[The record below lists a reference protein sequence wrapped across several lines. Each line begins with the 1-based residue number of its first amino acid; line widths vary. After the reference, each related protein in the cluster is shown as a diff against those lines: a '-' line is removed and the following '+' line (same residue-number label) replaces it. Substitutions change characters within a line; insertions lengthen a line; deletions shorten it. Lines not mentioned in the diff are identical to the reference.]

1 MRYYNENYVVN
12 EYGELFSLFGHK
24 LKKLKPYYNQ
34 RGYAMYRLR
43 VNGKTIQR
51 SAHHLSYW
59 VNIGHFDTSDGLQ
72 IDHIDGNKLNNHYTN
87 LRRITP
93 KDNCNNINTI
103 GALPKKSRSGY
114 RLTDKDKLPSEYIKE
129 KEFDSSVLSTKRIT
143 RTHTGREYVK
153 RNLCTVCGDYTQGTL
168 CLNCYLDKKAERIP
182 SRENLIEDLKSNKP
196 LIKLASHYGV
206 SDNAYRKWLTKR
218 GLPAKLKDIKLF
230 ISSV

>member
-24 LKKLKPYYNQ
+24 LKKLKPYFNK

-43 VNGKTIQR
+43 INGKTIQR

-59 VNIGHFDTSDGLQ
+59 VNVGHFDTSDGLQ
-72 IDHIDGNKLNNHYTN
+72 IDRIDGNKLNNHYTN
-87 LRRITP
+87 LRRVTP
-93 KDNCNNINTI
+93 RDNINNINTI

-129 KEFDSSVLSTKRIT
+129 KEFDSSILSNNRIT
-143 RTHTGREYVK
+143 HTHTGYEYVK
-153 RNLCTVCGDYTQGTL
+153 KNLCIVCGDYTQGTL

-182 SRENLIEDLKSNKP
+182 SREILVEELMSRQP
-196 LIKLASHYGV
+196 LIKLASKYGV